1 MYSSPSRR
9 TSACTR
15 EANGSGMQRSLRA
28 ERPIVIRSR
37 PSGKWSGPRS
47 GYLTMSSVILLED
60 TGVLRKH
67 QLDRTLTNDNGAG
80 YHIVQASAMHGHGGN
95 QETDTQ
101 QCERERITNEVTQEG
116 AADTDRG
123 AIGFFDTQS
132 GRPLAERHAGEA
144 GDHAEVQHSH
154 Q

>member
-15 EANGSGMQRSLRA
+15 AANGSGMQRSLRA

-37 PSGKWSGPRS
+37 PRGKWSGARS
-47 GYLTMSSVILLED
+47 GYLTISSVILLED

-80 YHIVQASAMHGHGGN
+80 YHIVQTSAMHGHCSN
-95 QETDTQ
+95 QKTETEK
-101 QCERERITNEVTQEG
+101 CE
-116 AADTDRG
+116 
-123 AIGFFDTQS
+123 
-132 GRPLAERHAGEA
+132 
-144 GDHAEVQHSH
+144 
-154 Q
+154 